1 MADETEETE
10 EKPADD
16 DAEGVEAW
24 VTVQL
29 LEAPPGCRWAG
40 FVVEAGKKLEAQAA
54 RVAFVALQ
62 HLTYEEDGDDVTE
75 SRIVPVVF
83 HPTGEALYLD
93 GGRSGGPDHG
103 FAGVAE
109 TSPEATKIAEA
120 VAAELARAR
129 GAA

>member
-1 MADETEETE
+1 MADETE

-16 DAEGVEAW
+16 AEGLEAW

-40 FVVEAGKKLEAQAA
+40 FVVEAGKKFEPQAA

-62 HLTYEEDGDDVTE
+62 HLTFEEEGAEVVE

-93 GGRSGGPDHG
+93 GGRGGGPDHG

-109 TSPEATKIAEA
+109 TSSEATKIAEA
-120 VAAELARAR
+120 VAGELTRAR